1 MGVSAKVYTHTQI
14 SNCNCIYICRTLSSR
29 GLPCLWADLF
39 SGQVYHSLKTAEYY
53 AVTSLYISVGAE
65 NLQVSMVT
73 LLAIW
78 FEGKEIALAL
88 GVNTKSRPCHI
99 IALFIKP
106 IYAVV
111 TSPPTHPHTH
121 THAHPLLCEHYDNTH
136 THINTRSI

>member
-53 AVTSLYISVGAE
+53 AVTSLNISVGAE

-73 LLAIW
+73 ILVIW

-88 GVNTKSRPCHI
+88 GVNTKSRPCHN

-111 TSPPTHPHTH
+111 TSPPTHTHPHTH
-121 THAHPLLCEHYDNTH
+121 PH
-136 THINTRSI
+136 THIHYYVNIMITHIHI